1 MCSWGDDCGLVACSQ
16 WKAIGRAPWNS
27 CLDCQ
32 LEDYE
37 GFPTKRHEL
46 PIDYMT
52 EEHREIIAKK
62 CSTNP
67 NPVFPVIPTSPQD
80 LPTFMDFDEFEDDDS
95 IMSEMTTE
103 DDSSPPREEFEYL
116 PGTERSDVLKSI
128 CTNRTTP
135 GDLTVVQISEQK
147 DCARETLKH
156 FLLEVPKILET
167 GIHDGMLVPPDSLF
181 ILLNLH
187 SIVSVY
193 DEEGDQIRD
202 DTVSWDVYAQR
213 SSEDQLNLWVI
224 DQSGEHVGKFELALN
239 GGVYKWYCLLFHL
252 EKGKLNETYMI
263 YISSS

>member
-37 GFPTKRHEL
+37 GFPKRNEL

-52 EEHREIIAKK
+52 EEHREIISKK

-67 NPVFPVIPTSPQD
+67 NPAFPDIPTSPHD
-80 LPTFMDFDEFEDDDS
+80 LPTFVDFDEFEDDDS

-156 FLLEVPKILET
+156 FLLEVPTILET

-181 ILLNLH
+181 VLLNLH

-202 DTVSWDVYAQR
+202 DTVPWDVYAQR

-263 YISSS
+263 YISAS